1 MANTYTIEEAK
12 KILQVDEDFDDDL
25 VQMYLDIADGQM
37 EAQTGYNF
45 AQEPVADSKAYVKM
59 SILMQH
65 YNPDRFNKEYDYV
78 FGMHAALTRLSI
90 VARRKLKN
98 NG

>member
-1 MANTYTIEEAK
+1 MNTFTIEEAK
-12 KILQVDEDFDDDL
+12 KILQVDEDFDNDV

-37 EAQTGYNF
+37 KAQTGYDF
-45 AQEPVADSKAYVKM
+45 TIEPTADSKAYVRM

-65 YNPDRFNKEYDYV
+65 YNPDGYNKEYDFV
-78 FGMHAALTRLSI
+78 FGMHASITRLSMI
-90 VARRKLKN
+90 ARKKLRE

>member
-25 VQMYLDIADGQM
+25 VQLYLDIADGQIKS
-37 EAQTGYNF
+37 QTGYDFSSDPN
-45 AQEPVADSKAYVKM
+45 ADSKAYVKM

-65 YNPDRFNKEYDYV
+65 YNPDGFNKEYDFV
-78 FGMHAALTRLSI
+78 FGMHASITRLSML
-90 VARRKLKN
+90 ARKKLRE